1 MEIYILKSGLC
12 LAVFYGFYK
21 LLLEKES
28 FHNFKR
34 FYLLASLVLAF
45 VIPLITFTEYR
56 EIIPQEVP
64 LFSIEI
70 PQNTITKTTLVAYLP
85 IVFWSI
91 YGLGV
96 FLFGFKFLKNLLEL
110 VNKIKR
116 NPKFKNESLI
126 NVLLQDLVIPHT
138 FFSYIFL
145 NKQKFESHQ
154 IPKEVLLHEETH
166 AKQKHSIDVVFIEI
180 FQILFWFNP
189 FIYLIKRSIKLN
201 HEFLADQSVL
211 NKGVIPSKYQQILL
225 AFSSN
230 ASEPQ
235 LANAI
240 NYSSIK
246 KRFTIMKTQTSK
258 QSLWIKSFI
267 LLPLLAILTFSFSNK
282 QIVTQQQKATPKEI
296 TEYNQL
302 AKKYN
307 LMSESVEF
315 IVKKEEKE
323 RLNYLYNKMSVTQRK
338 TAELFPVFPPPPPAP
353 TAPRVVQGDVIDLP
367 PPPPPAPHEPKNP
380 SKGLLEAKKNYDEK
394 AKTYAEA
401 MQVYFKEK
409 KGNLPDLRKMYDDT
423 MILYNKYSDLAK
435 KELELSKD

>member
-34 FYLLASLVLAF
+34 FYLIASLVLAF

-56 EIIPQEVP
+56 EIIPQEAP
-64 LFSIEI
+64 LFSTEI
-70 PQNTITKTTLVAYLP
+70 PQNTITKTTLAAYLP
-85 IVFWSI
+85 IVLWSI

-110 VNKIKR
+110 VIKIKR

-154 IPKEVLLHEETH
+154 IPIEVLLHEETH

-230 ASEPQ
+230 ASETQ

-267 LLPLLAILTFSFSNK
+267 LLPLLVILTFSFSNK
-282 QIVTQQQKATPKEI
+282 QIVTHQQKATLIEI

-307 LMSESVEF
+307 LMSESNEF

-353 TAPRVVQGDVIDLP
+353 TAPRVVQGDVMDLP
-367 PPPPPAPHEPKNP
+367 PPPPPFPHEPNNP

-394 AKTYAEA
+394 VKTYAEA
-401 MQVYFKEK
+401 MQIYFKEK
-409 KGNLPDLRKMYDDT
+409 KGNLHDLRKMYDDT

>member
-21 LLLEKES
+21 LLLENES

-70 PQNTITKTTLVAYLP
+70 PQNTITKTTLLAYLP

-110 VNKIKR
+110 VHKIKR

-401 MQVYFKEK
+401 MQVYSKEK

>member
-1 MEIYILKSGLC
+1 MEIYILKSSLC

-34 FYLLASLVLAF
+34 FYLLASLILAF

-56 EIIPQEVP
+56 EVITQDSP
-64 LFSIEI
+64 LFSTEI
-70 PQNTITKTTLVAYLP
+70 SQNTTTKTTLTTYLP
-85 IVFWSI
+85 FILWSI

-96 FLFGFKFLKNLLEL
+96 FLFGFKFLKNLLEI
-110 VNKIKR
+110 VIKIKQ
-116 NPKFKNESLI
+116 NPKFKNKSHI

-166 AKQKHSIDVVFIEI
+166 AKQKHSLDVVFIEI
-180 FQILFWFNP
+180 LQILFWFNP
-189 FIYLIKRSIKLN
+189 FIYLIKHSIKLN

-211 NKGVIPSKYQQILL
+211 NKGVTPSKYQQILL

-258 QSLWIKSFI
+258 QNFWIKSFI

-282 QIVTQQQKATPKEI
+282 QIVTNQQKATAKEVI
-296 TEYNQL
+296 EYNQL

-307 LMSESVEF
+307 LMSESGEF

-323 RLNYLYNKMSVTQRK
+323 RLNYLYNKMSLAQRK
-338 TAELFPVFPPPPPAP
+338 NAEPFPVFPPPPPPAP
-353 TAPRVVQGDVIDLP
+353 KAFSGEKVPSPLP
-367 PPPPPAPHEPKNP
+367 PPLPKSP
-380 SKGLLEAKKNYDEK
+380 LEHVKEMASKGAKFFYNEK
-394 AKTYAEA
+394 PINS
-401 MQVYFKEK
+401 K
-409 KGNLPDLRKMYDDT
+409 KAIELMKSNNSLNVVTKH
-423 MILYNKYSDLAK
+423 SDKANFFVHICSEPIEIK
-435 KELELSKD
+435 PE